1 MERIERIGVI
11 GNGAVGMLMASLLAS
26 DYEVT
31 LYGRVQRP
39 EMVRIERSG
48 KTEGVTTVP
57 LLPVSE
63 LDERTQ
69 DVFFVTTKAHQLE
82 KATSRLSGDV
92 PVFLCANG
100 IGHLDFAKRRGF
112 GLGVVEHGVTK
123 DGTRIDH
130 RGLGRIRIGSLL
142 HESPLHFTPSP
153 LRLTWETDIEHVL
166 LEKLFANAII
176 NPITAL
182 ARVPNGALAHNP
194 LQDVA
199 HAIYEELTALYGDR
213 VPYAY
218 VASII
223 EQTAT
228 NRSSMLRD
236 VESGRKTEIDAILG
250 PIVRRAEKEAIPL
263 RLIPTLHKLILGA
276 NASC

>member
-82 KATSRLSGDV
+82 EATSRLSGDV

-100 IGHLDFAKRRGF
+100 IGHLDFANG
-112 GLGVVEHGVTK
+112 E
-123 DGTRIDH
+123 
-130 RGLGRIRIGSLL
+130 GSV
-142 HESPLHFTPSP
+142 S
-153 LRLTWETDIEHVL
+153 V
-166 LEKLFANAII
+166 
-176 NPITAL
+176 
-182 ARVPNGALAHNP
+182 
-194 LQDVA
+194 
-199 HAIYEELTALYGDR
+199 
-213 VPYAY
+213 
-218 VASII
+218 
-223 EQTAT
+223 
-228 NRSSMLRD
+228 SSNM
-236 VESGRKTEIDAILG
+236 A
-250 PIVRRAEKEAIPL
+250 
-263 RLIPTLHKLILGA
+263 
-276 NASC
+276 